1 VPSRCLATFSLVAAV
16 LLVSPATLAAQAQ
29 ETRRVRVFL
38 DCSVC
43 DPEFVRRELTFVDYV
58 RERRDADVHVLSTT
72 QQTAAGGVEL
82 RLEFIGLAGFAGVT
96 DTLTYTAAPAESG
109 DVTRRALLRRLT
121 LGLMRYAAHSSSA
134 DALTI
139 GYQPPAAA
147 PAAAAR
153 DPWNHWVFQNSLDVY
168 ANGEQQNRLLIFNL
182 SSNANRTTEAWK
194 INFDVSGSYSSSTF
208 ELNNDVTFRSTSS
221 GYGAGGLVGKSLTDH
236 WSAGAQGSARTS
248 SYLNQDLA
256 IYLGPMVEY
265 DVFPYAE
272 SSKRLLTVRYALGA
286 QFFDYTQ
293 ETIFGRQSELLAQH
307 SLSSTIAYRQPW
319 GSIAASLSGA
329 QYLEDRSKYRLNT
342 YFNVNLRVAKGTSL
356 RFDGS
361 VSSIRDQLSLPRES
375 ATDEEILVRQRQLA
389 TSYSYYVSIG
399 VSYTFGSIYNTVVN
413 PRFGGGF

>member
-1 VPSRCLATFSLVAAV
+1 VATLFLVAAV
-16 LLVSPATLAAQAQ
+16 LVVSRVPLTAQSH

-38 DCSVC
+38 DCSIC
-43 DPEFVRRELTFVDYV
+43 DPEFVRRELTYVDYV
-58 RERRDADVHVLSTT
+58 RERRDADVHVLSTS
-72 QQTAAGGVEL
+72 QQTAAGGVAL
-82 RLEFIGLAGFAGVT
+82 TLEFIGLGGFSGLT
-96 DTLTYTAAPAESG
+96 DRLTYTAAPAESG
-109 DVTRRALLRRLT
+109 DVTRRALLRRLM

-134 DALTI
+134 EALTVAF
-139 GYQPPAAA
+139 QPPVAA

-168 ANGEQQNRLLIFNL
+168 ANGEQQSRFLTLFL
-182 SSNANRTTEAWK
+182 SANANRTTEAWK

-208 ELNNDVTFRSTSS
+208 ELNNDVTFRSSSS
-221 GYGAGGLVGKSLTDH
+221 GYGVGGMVGKSLTDH

-256 IYLGPMVEY
+256 IYVAPMIEY
-265 DVFPYAE
+265 DVFPYTE

-293 ETIFGRQSELLAQH
+293 ETIFGRHSDRLAQH

-319 GSIAASLSGA
+319 GTIGASLGGS
-329 QYLEDRSKYRLNT
+329 QYLADTSKYRLNT
-342 YFNVNLRVAKGTSL
+342 YFNAELRLAKGTSL
-356 RFDGS
+356 RLNGS
-361 VSSIRDQLSLPRES
+361 ASSIRDQLSLPRES

>member
-1 VPSRCLATFSLVAAV
+1 VPSRCVATLLLVAAV
-16 LLVSPATLAAQAQ
+16 LLVIPATLAAQAQ

-43 DPEFVRRELTFVDYV
+43 DAEFVRRELTFVDYV

-139 GYQPPAAA
+139 GYQPPVAA
-147 PAAAAR
+147 PAATAR

-208 ELNNDVTFRSTSS
+208 ELNNFDYGVT
-221 GYGAGGLVGKSLTDH
+221 LN
-236 WSAGAQGSARTS
+236 SAPQ
-248 SYLNQDLA
+248 
-256 IYLGPMVEY
+256 V
-265 DVFPYAE
+265 
-272 SSKRLLTVRYALGA
+272 SSKSKRRWLGDFQPALTTSK
-286 QFFDYTQ
+286 QFFW
-293 ETIFGRQSELLAQH
+293 
-307 SLSSTIAYRQPW
+307 IA
-319 GSIAASLSGA
+319 
-329 QYLEDRSKYRLNT
+329 
-342 YFNVNLRVAKGTSL
+342 
-356 RFDGS
+356 
-361 VSSIRDQLSLPRES
+361 
-375 ATDEEILVRQRQLA
+375 
-389 TSYSYYVSIG
+389 
-399 VSYTFGSIYNTVVN
+399 
-413 PRFGGGF
+413 